1 MSFTLLVITAALLL
15 FTIRELRRVLRAN
28 AELER
33 REQARIA
40 ADTKA
45 RQRDTVHQMVA
56 DFTEDCC
63 VEALRHRRGIS
74 RDETSNLFALVLCI
88 ALGAFGAEVLT
99 WT

>member
-1 MSFTLLVITAALLL
+1 MIRPPSIALVLAALAVIVLYMAVSAQRRSRKAQ
-15 FTIRELRRVLRAN
+15 RELDRR
-28 AELER
+28 
-33 REQARIA
+33 
-40 ADTKA
+40 A
-45 RQRDTVHQMVA
+45 RQRETVQQMVA

-99 WT
+99 W